1 MIRLAIDASTPV
13 CCVGLV
19 LDSNPKSFSRWEKG
33 QGVHSSRLF
42 EQINEVLAEA
52 GITLNQVDEFVISSG
67 PGSYTGLR
75 IAASALKGILYAT
88 SKQITA
94 VQTLAFFA
102 SAILEIYPKA
112 KRIHAVID
120 ARRTH
125 LYHQLFEFENGVLTS
140 HNKLEIRDLEE
151 INNLIKPEDFIGGT
165 GFERLDSER
174 LQKLKCTLVDER
186 ETINPSY
193 LALFSTKN
201 ESWKSFYSKV
211 TPALFEPN
219 YYTYGQAQV
228 HQPVTPK
235 TK

>member
-13 CCVGLV
+13 CCVGLI
-19 LDSNPKSFSRWEKG
+19 LDSNKNTFLRWEKG
-33 QGVHSSRLF
+33 QGVHSQRLF
-42 EQINEVLAEA
+42 EQINEVLSEA

-75 IAASALKGILYAT
+75 IAASALKGILFST
-88 SKQITA
+88 SKEITG
-94 VQTLAFFA
+94 VQTLAYFT
-102 SAILEIYPKA
+102 SAILEKHPEA
-112 KRIHAVID
+112 KRIHAVLD

-125 LYHQLFEFENGVLTS
+125 LYHQVFEFENAEIKTYNEL
-140 HNKLEIRDLEE
+140 KIRDLSE
-151 INNLIKPEDFIGGT
+151 INSMIQTNDFFGGT
-165 GFERLDSER
+165 GFERLDLTR
-174 LQKLKCTLVDER
+174 LKELNCTLVDER
-186 ETINPSY
+186 DSINPIQ

-201 ESWKSFYSKV
+201 ELWKTFYSKV

-228 HQPVTPK
+228 QKPATPK